1 MYKGGIFQLRLTI
14 TFLGVIMNIVMMVIL
29 SPWPDKRFQGGFY
42 SFYLEIIIIWLRKS
56 VFFTIIIMKIMNHK
70 WCKLLLFNFDDGEN
84 ISTIITTPNSY
95 YILFETKSDSNNPHT
110 LNIVDFSGAL
120 FRLRILSNLMSRG
133 RQRCQQY
140 FNPRDCIFITRITW
154 WRSSLIKNE
163 QAFQDFSRN
172 RIPYDL
178 NVLK

>member
-14 TFLGVIMNIVMMVIL
+14 TFLGVSMNIVTMVIL

-84 ISTIITTPNSY
+84 ISTIITTQNSY
-95 YILFETKSDSNNPHT
+95 YILYCYILCIKYCSRLNMTQNDPVLQLLLTSLAPFSN
-110 LNIVDFSGAL
+110 
-120 FRLRILSNLMSRG
+120 
-133 RQRCQQY
+133 
-140 FNPRDCIFITRITW
+140 
-154 WRSSLIKNE
+154 
-163 QAFQDFSRN
+163 
-172 RIPYDL
+172 
-178 NVLK
+178 

>member
-84 ISTIITTPNSY
+84 IYQRLLQLQIHITYCSRLNLTQ
-95 YILFETKSDSNNPHT
+95 NNPHT

-133 RQRCQQY
+133 RLRCQQY
-140 FNPRDCIFITRITW
+140 LGHTGYQLQTSNLKIRF
-154 WRSSLIKNE
+154 RSMGV
-163 QAFQDFSRN
+163 FF
-172 RIPYDL
+172 
-178 NVLK
+178 

>member
-1 MYKGGIFQLRLTI
+1 
-14 TFLGVIMNIVMMVIL
+14 MNIVMMVIL

-84 ISTIITTPNSY
+84 IYQRLLQLQIHITYCSRLNLTQ
-95 YILFETKSDSNNPHT
+95 NNPHT

-120 FRLRILSNLMSRG
+120 FRLRVLSNLMSRG
-133 RQRCQQY
+133 RQRYQQY
-140 FNPRDCIFITRITW
+140 LGYSDYQLQSSNLKTRF
-154 WRSSLIKNE
+154 RSTRL
-163 QAFQDFSRN
+163 FSK
-172 RIPYDL
+172 I
-178 NVLK
+178 VW

>member
-14 TFLGVIMNIVMMVIL
+14 TFLGVSMNIVMMVIL

-84 ISTIITTPNSY
+84 ISTLITTLNSY
-95 YILFETKSDSNNPHT
+95 YILFETKSDSKSPPYPKYCWLLWRPFQIENSIKFNVKRAPKMSAIFGTHRLPITDQQFKNP
-110 LNIVDFSGAL
+110 F
-120 FRLRILSNLMSRG
+120 
-133 RQRCQQY
+133 
-140 FNPRDCIFITRITW
+140 
-154 WRSSLIKNE
+154 
-163 QAFQDFSRN
+163 
-172 RIPYDL
+172 
-178 NVLK
+178 

>member
-14 TFLGVIMNIVMMVIL
+14 TFLVVIMNIVMMVIL

-70 WCKLLLFNFDDGEN
+70 WCKLLLFNFDDDEN
-84 ISTIITTPNSY
+84 IYQRLLQLQIHITYCSRLN
-95 YILFETKSDSNNPHT
+95 LT
-110 LNIVDFSGAL
+110 LNIVDFSAAL
-120 FRLRILSNLMSRG
+120 FRLRILSNLMSSG

-140 FNPRDCIFITRITW
+140 LGHTGYQLQTSNLKIRFRIMGFFSKIRPHETGFII
-154 WRSSLIKNE
+154 SNE
-163 QAFQDFSRN
+163 
-172 RIPYDL
+172 I
-178 NVLK
+178 VW

>member
-14 TFLGVIMNIVMMVIL
+14 TFLGVSMNIVMMVIL

-84 ISTIITTPNSY
+84 IYQRLLQLQIHITYCSRLNLTQN
-95 YILFETKSDSNNPHT
+95 DPHT
-110 LNIVDFSGAL
+110 VWPIPQIVLTSLAPFSNWE
-120 FRLRILSNLMSRG
+120 F
-133 RQRCQQY
+133 Y
-140 FNPRDCIFITRITW
+140 T
-154 WRSSLIKNE
+154 
-163 QAFQDFSRN
+163 
-172 RIPYDL
+172 L
-178 NVLK
+178 NVQLSYV